1 MGKTADQSKKAEL
14 DLMFLKNFQAYNLYQ
29 KFLAFNIPSNRTG
42 NEAIRKCLFKNAI
55 NRRRK
60 EHLKLTKD
68 LAVIKSNL
76 SLIFTS
82 ADFFILNKTI
92 PKNCQD
98 IVNVIIKTHDKKL
111 QNLTK
116 NEMLPF
122 RNNEVT
128 TDLSNYHFSD
138 N

>member
-1 MGKTADQSKKAEL
+1 
-14 DLMFLKNFQAYNLYQ
+14 MFLKNFQAYNLYQ

-42 NEAIRKCLFKNAI
+42 NEAMRKCLFKSAI

-82 ADFFILNKTI
+82 VDFFILNKTI
-92 PKNCQD
+92 HKNCQY
-98 IVNVIIKTHDKKL
+98 IVNVIVKTHDKKL

-128 TDLSNYHFSD
+128 TDLSN
-138 N
+138 

>member
-1 MGKTADQSKKAEL
+1 MSFQKCYQQKKKRGSKIDK
-14 DLMFLKNFQAYNLYQ
+14 
-29 KFLAFNIPSNRTG
+29 R
-42 NEAIRKCLFKNAI
+42 
-55 NRRRK
+55 
-60 EHLKLTKD
+60 
-68 LAVIKSNL
+68 L

-82 ADFFILNKTI
+82 VDFFILNKTI